1 MTSKRLPASSACRG
15 AVLGVITAA
24 AGLGALTG
32 VDAQTS
38 AGVTP
43 DADGFIPRASIIEI
57 MDAMIMTSA
66 DVLWNA
72 VGVSVTEDGV
82 IENEPETDE
91 DWARLRYSAITMA
104 EAANAL
110 LIRGRDVAPPSM
122 PASDLSDPSL
132 SPDQIE
138 ALIAANWPAWVGHAH
153 VLEAAAQQAIEAIDA
168 HDTDR
173 LSEAGGTI
181 DAACESCHL
190 QFWYPETQ

>member
-1 MTSKRLPASSACRG
+1 
-15 AVLGVITAA
+15 VLGVVTAA
-24 AGLGALTG
+24 VGLGGLAA
-32 VDAQTS
+32 VEAQTS

-57 MDAMIMTSA
+57 MDAMIMSSA

-72 VGVSVTEDGV
+72 VGVSVTENGI
-82 IENEPETDE
+82 IENKPETDE

-110 LIRGRDVAPPSM
+110 LIQGRDVAPPSM
-122 PASDLSDPSL
+122 PAAEPSDPSL
-132 SPDQIE
+132 SPDEIE

-190 QFWYPETQ
+190 QFWYPETR